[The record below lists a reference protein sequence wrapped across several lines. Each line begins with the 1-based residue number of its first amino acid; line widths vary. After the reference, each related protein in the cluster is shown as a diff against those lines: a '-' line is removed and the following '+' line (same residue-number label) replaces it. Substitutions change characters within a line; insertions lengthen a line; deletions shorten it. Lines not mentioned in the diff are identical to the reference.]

1 MKLKQVMKLPAI
13 MIALALM
20 SGSARADESKKAEAK
35 AESEVKAEASGN
47 ESSSVSKSVTVTSDG
62 NQTIKKTVYTEN
74 GVTKT
79 KVEVTD
85 ANGKTKII
93 EGDDDGKPG
102 AKPDEEAAKEG
113 RVWIGLKVRKASQ
126 ALKSQIGLKNNEGLV
141 VEVVAPKGPASKAG
155 IIVDDLILELDEKPM
170 ASPEALET
178 EIQKH
183 KEGDIVEVLV
193 MREGQRKKIEV
204 TLERRPADQNEED
217 GEKPKDGN
225 NAGDQKDPFDVML
238 TDPNVPESFKKT
250 VREMQ
255 KRQEEFKKKQK

>member
-1 MKLKQVMKLPAI
+1 MKLNQVMKLPAI
-13 MIALALM
+13 MIGLALM
-20 SGSARADESKKAEAK
+20 SGSVRAGDAKTAEATAK
-35 AESEVKAEASGN
+35 GEAKAEASGN
-47 ESSSVSKSVTVTSDG
+47 GSSSVSQSVTVTSDG

-170 ASPEALET
+170 ASPEALEA

-193 MREGQRKKIEV
+193 MREGQRKKIEAI
-204 TLERRPADQNEED
+204 LERRPADQKEEAE
-217 GEKPKDGN
+217 EKPKGGN
-225 NAGDQKDPFDVML
+225 NTGDQKDPFDVML